1 MDAWKVTHIIGA
13 IWNMYLCIIFF
24 DFSCFI
30 QNQYSYMFLLI
41 GAFKINLSY
50 L

>member
-1 MDAWKVTHIIGA
+1 MHGKSPILLVPFGT
-13 IWNMYLCIIFF
+13 CICASFFF